1 MRGRSRG
8 QRIATL
14 LLVALIAATL
24 LRAWDRFRAPPS
36 EPTIMQRPD
45 LDQWEMTGCYDL
57 AVEPWEFSVSAQSG
71 FRTPETPTFLV
82 PPTRVRLLP
91 DSTDRWRRSLT
102 TYRAVPMA
110 GDHDP
115 RLADYLRWVVRADTL
130 WLLWSNGRAGGG
142 IALRRS
148 GDSLLGR
155 ARAFDR
161 QRGLDGD
168 ALAAAWRLNCGTL
181 ERDLGRRLPRR

>member
-1 MRGRSRG
+1 MRHKPLP
-8 QRIATL
+8 QRIATWV
-14 LLVALIAATL
+14 LVALIAATL
-24 LRAWDRFRAPPS
+24 LRVLDRFRAPPP
-36 EPTIMQRPD
+36 EPVLVERPD
-45 LDQWEMTGCYDL
+45 LARWEMPGCYDL
-57 AVEPWEFSVSAQSG
+57 AVGPWEFSVSTETGFQVPQS
-71 FRTPETPTFLV
+71 PPFLV

-91 DSTDRWRRSLT
+91 DSTDQWRRSLT
-102 TYRAVPMA
+102 TYRAVPMS

-130 WLLWSNGRAGGG
+130 WLLWSDGRAGGG

-148 GDSLLGR
+148 GDSLVGR

-161 QRGLDGD
+161 GRELDGD

-181 ERDLGRRLPRR
+181 ERESEERRPRR